1 MLYAIVLQLQNWAH
15 WHMCYI
21 KEWLK
26 QHTYRNEPEGVLWVK
41 DLRDM
46 VNLYYTLNLIAE

>member
-26 QHTYRNEPEGVLWVK
+26 QHTYRNEPAGVQWAK

-46 VNLYYTLNLIAE
+46 VNLYYTLNLITE